1 MRPFKNEKYRVRGFT
16 LIELL
21 VVIAIIGILAA
32 MLLPVLA
39 KAKTKGKAAI
49 CISNLR
55 NLSHGWHMFADEND
69 DLMLPGRFAKESG
82 GKSNPKNWY
91 EVGNG
96 LKYRP
101 RWVAY
106 MGMHVGAHAFRNPLT
121 TSDRQDYD
129 NPVYLNPLRP
139 TWKDERNYAFGYNHQ
154 FLGNGRKSN
163 GQFHNFPVYRASI
176 VNFTSTVLGATCMGT
191 AAGFSEKDRTRYENS
206 GKKYSSL
213 GNHGWTLDPPRLT
226 TRSDIGTGDAG
237 SPRTAV
243 DACYNG
249 RAIVSFLDGA
259 VVAKY
264 PRELGYVT
272 DESGKFV
279 NDGGASNR
287 QFSGEDR
294 DLDPPVVPRK

>member
-1 MRPFKNEKYRVRGFT
+1 MRPFKNKKSRARGFT

-82 GKSNPKNWY
+82 GKNNPKNWY

-106 MGMHVGAHAFRNPLT
+106 MGMQVGA
-121 TSDRQDYD
+121 
-129 NPVYLNPLRP
+129 
-139 TWKDERNYAFGYNHQ
+139 
-154 FLGNGRKSN
+154 
-163 GQFHNFPVYRASI
+163 
-176 VNFTSTVLGATCMGT
+176 C
-191 AAGFSEKDRTRYENS
+191 
-206 GKKYSSL
+206 
-213 GNHGWTLDPPRLT
+213 
-226 TRSDIGTGDAG
+226 
-237 SPRTAV
+237 
-243 DACYNG
+243 
-249 RAIVSFLDGA
+249 
-259 VVAKY
+259 
-264 PRELGYVT
+264 LGYC
-272 DESGKFV
+272 
-279 NDGGASNR
+279 
-287 QFSGEDR
+287 
-294 DLDPPVVPRK
+294 

>member
-1 MRPFKNEKYRVRGFT
+1 MILSKNKKPHTRGFT

-55 NLSHGWHMFADEND
+55 SLSHGWHMFADEND

-82 GKSNPKNWY
+82 GKRNSKNWY

-106 MGMHVGAHAFRNPLT
+106 MGMHVGANAFKNPLT

-226 TRSDIGTGDAG
+226 DRSDIGTGDPG

-249 RAIVSFLDGA
+249 RAIVSFLDGS
-259 VVAKY
+259 VVAKF
-264 PRELGYVT
+264 PKELGYVT

-294 DLDPPVVPRK
+294 DLDPPVVPGK